1 MKLLLVWLLLVA
13 APAVEQQIPIG
24 IVDFYG
30 LERVPEADLRRALT
44 IKEGDTI
51 SVASGRPAAL
61 GESEKRLLTVPGV
74 VRAQVSL
81 VCCDEGR
88 GIVYVGIEEKGRP
101 ALRFLPAPS
110 GSVRLPADIVKAGAA
125 LEKAFMAAVERGD
138 SAEDDSEGHAFYHDP
153 ASRAIQEQFVFFA
166 ARDQSRLRQVLHESS
181 DGDHRALAAEVLAY
195 AANKDDII
203 DDLVT
208 AMRDPGSDV
217 RNNAMRAL
225 GILAR
230 VPVTVKLTRKV
241 PYDGFI
247 ALLGSL
253 VWTDRNKASLA
264 LSGLTVERPSVLLE
278 QIWREAF
285 RPLVDMARWKSLG
298 HATPALEIL
307 MRIAALPDDS
317 VANATTPAAR
327 EEIIQAALGR
337 RQ

>member
-1 MKLLLVWLLLVA
+1 MKLLLVSLLLVA
-13 APAVEQQIPIG
+13 APAVEQQLPIG

-30 LERVPEADLRRALT
+30 LERVSEADLQRALT

-51 SVASGRPAAL
+51 SVASGRPAVL
-61 GESEKRLLTVPGV
+61 GESEKRLLKVPGV

-101 ALRFLPAPS
+101 TLRFLPAPS

-125 LEKAFMAAVERGD
+125 LQGAFMAAVQRGD
-138 SAEDDSEGHAFYHDP
+138 SAEDDSQGHALFNDP
-153 ASRAIQEQFVFFA
+153 ASRAIQQQFVFFA
-166 ARDQSRLRQVLHESS
+166 ARDQARLRQVLHESS

-208 AMRDPGSDV
+208 AMRDPYSDV

-225 GILAR
+225 AILAR
-230 VPVTVKLTRKV
+230 APVTVKLTRKI
-241 PYDGFI
+241 PYDNFI

-253 VWTDRNKASLA
+253 VWTDRNKAALA
-264 LSGLTVERPSVLLE
+264 LNKLTEERSYVLVE
-278 QIWREAF
+278 QIWRQALQ
-285 RPLVDMARWKSLG
+285 PLVDMARWKNLG
-298 HATPALEIL
+298 HSTPALEIL

-317 VANATTPAAR
+317 VAKATTPAAR

>member
-317 VANATTPAAR
+317 VAKATTPAAR